1 MSRHHLA
8 LITSPLQLINLR
20 QLCVDRGL
28 YKKYLILVVK
38 LSKKS
43 ASAQALKNELT
54 LDYGDWGDIIIF
66 ENKNKF
72 LYLKHLLKR
81 LRPIE
86 WETVISGELT
96 SWWQNIVV
104 ANLWFEERVI
114 VDDGTM
120 TLFDYHKFFKKGVD
134 YQKRKPGKAFFL
146 NVLRIRTKIKKPW
159 PITIFSLFP
168 LASNKYVKCEKN
180 SLSVLKATSDK
191 PCECLVRTPKKRLF
205 LGQPFV
211 DNKELSEKEYFNIV
225 SHFAFKS
232 KSECWYL
239 PHRSESKDTVDK
251 LKEIKNLKV
260 MTYTLPVE
268 KVVGQQGNSYSQ
280 IAGINSTAL
289 FTLHVLYPEIPVYYY
304 SIKEFSSV
312 SHSLLQRSLVI
323 EEFIKQ
329 QDNTYQLSGV

>member
-1 MSRHHLA
+1 MSSHHLA

-28 YKKYLILVVK
+28 YKKDLMLVVK
-38 LSKKS
+38 FSKKD
-43 ASAQALKNELT
+43 ASAQALKNELK
-54 LDYGDWGDIIIF
+54 LDYGDWGDIIVF

-72 LYLKHLLKR
+72 LHLKRLLKR
-81 LRPIE
+81 LCPLE

-96 SWWQNIVV
+96 SWWQNVVV
-104 ANLWFEERVI
+104 ANLRFEERVI
-114 VDDGTM
+114 IDDGTM
-120 TLFDYHKFFKKGVD
+120 TLFDYHKFLQKGVD
-134 YQKRKPGKAFFL
+134 YQKIKPGKSFFL
-146 NVLRIRTKIKKPW
+146 RVLSIRAKIKKPW

-180 SLSVLKATSDK
+180 SLSVLKTTLDK
-191 PCECLVRTPKKRLF
+191 PCEYLVNTPKKRLF

-211 DNKELSEKEYFNIV
+211 DNKEISEKEYFDVV
-225 SHFAFKS
+225 SHFSFQS

-239 PHRSESKDTVDK
+239 PHRSESKDTIDK
-251 LKEIKNLKV
+251 LREIENLKV
-260 MTYTLPVE
+260 MTYTLPAE
-268 KVVGQQGNSYSQ
+268 KVVGQHENSYSQ

-289 FTLHVLYPEIPVYYY
+289 FTLHVLYPEIPIYYY

-312 SHSLLQRSLVI
+312 SHALLQRSLVI

-329 QDNTYQLSGV
+329 QENTYQLSGA